1 MPKIS
6 QLKTVHEVLQAHA
19 DRMRPI
25 DMSACWNTL
34 AKQVKRP
41 RERSWI
47 RGELQSR
54 PVLQPL
60 LDTTLKMLRRSDA
73 RVIAN
78 TAHGLATVVDRTG
91 LETGAALWTMVSNEA
106 VGRLGEFNSQNLC
119 NTAWAFATVGHAS
132 PALFDGVAKV
142 AVGRLGEFNTQDLSN
157 TAWAFARVGHAS
169 PALFDG
175 VARAAVG
182 RLGEFNSQNL
192 SNTAWAFATVGH
204 APPALFDGVARA
216 AVGRLGEFNSQE
228 LSNTAWAFA
237 TVGHASPVLFDGV
250 ARAAVGRLGE
260 FNAQN
265 LSNTAWALAAA
276 DIPSACLF
284 GDERF
289 LERCAAVDLDTEA
302 LCQLHQWQLWLEER
316 GESYPQLPAPLAR
329 RCREAFVA
337 EEGRP
342 SKLQKQ
348 VTRALAALGLEP
360 REEVQTPQGYS
371 LDAVVRIDGHDI
383 AVEVDGPFH
392 FLSGMHTQT
401 PSGATMLKR
410 RQLAASGWP
419 LLPVPYWEWN
429 KIDRNEVAQG
439 EYLINGLRAAVEGH
453 GVKACARAAGAPVAG
468 PLSWNDFQ
476 ASVKGQGL
484 PREEVRSRYREQRAR
499 GMARGG

>member
-6 QLKTVHEVLQAHA
+6 QLKTVHEVLQAHEMHA

-106 VGRLGEFNSQNLC
+106 VGRLGEFNSQNL
-119 NTAWAFATVGHAS
+119 
-132 PALFDGVAKV
+132 
-142 AVGRLGEFNTQDLSN
+142 SN

-182 RLGEFNSQNL
+182 RLGEFNAQ
-192 SNTAWAFATVGH
+192 G
-204 APPALFDGVARA
+204 
-216 AVGRLGEFNSQE
+216 

-260 FNAQN
+260 FNAQH

-316 GESYPQLPAPLAR
+316 GESYPQLPPPLAR

-429 KIDRNEVAQG
+429 KIDRDEVAQG